1 MREHTQG
8 GRMINAAMIEG
19 AEPGPAAVLIFSL
32 LDPSSL
38 PASLD

>member
-1 MREHTQG
+1 MREHTRG
-8 GRMINAAMIEG
+8 GQVINAAMIER
-19 AEPGPAAVLIFSL
+19 AKPGPAAVLIFSL